1 MAKLVA
7 VLPAYNEEKH
17 ISQVVRE
24 LKHYIDDIVVV
35 DDGSVDRTKA
45 LAEAEGVTV
54 LSRGYNCGVG
64 QTTKDGLAWA
74 LEHGFDAV
82 ILLDSDGQHAPS
94 EIGRFIEK
102 YERDH
107 NKMIIGYRDYKQM
120 PLFRRF
126 TNTIGKFLLS
136 HAVGQDLPDNQ
147 SGYRLVDKELIPL
160 LLESK
165 EAGYNFLVEMI
176 IVCLSQGWEIGW
188 VPISTIY
195 GDERS
200 HQNAWY
206 QIKGFTR
213 MCIEAHR
220 KIKAS
225 EKERKND

>member
-1 MAKLVA
+1 MDQVVHLRTLVMR
-7 VLPAYNEEKH
+7 NEEMLVMPEAIRPH
-17 ISQVVRE
+17 A
-24 LKHYIDDIVVV
+24 LLIDKKI
-35 DDGSVDRTKA
+35 R
-45 LAEAEGVTV
+45 
-54 LSRGYNCGVG
+54 SRHMSNLRCPRHPYAR
-64 QTTKDGLAWA
+64 Q
-74 LEHGFDAV
+74 
-82 ILLDSDGQHAPS
+82 
-94 EIGRFIEK
+94 
-102 YERDH
+102 
-107 NKMIIGYRDYKQM
+107 
-120 PLFRRF
+120 RR
-126 TNTIGKFLLS
+126 N
-136 HAVGQDLPDNQ
+136 AVGQDLPDNQ

-176 IVCLSQGWEIGW
+176 VICLAQGWEIGW

-220 KIKAS
+220 KIKAA